1 MSEINMQPLA
11 DDRLSNLLTQL
22 ETVASINGARVTP
35 IRRHIFK
42 CLVSSDY
49 PLGAY
54 VIIDMLDGVGSAKPP
69 TVYRTLDWLMDLGLI
84 RKIPSI
90 SKYVVLPNGQS
101 YDPIAVLLCRECGKA
116 EILKSNDGLT
126 SIIDTAKSQGLDK
139 VQATLEIVGQCRPIP
154 NS

>member
-1 MSEINMQPLA
+1 
-11 DDRLSNLLTQL
+11 
-22 ETVASINGARVTP
+22 
-35 IRRHIFK
+35 
-42 CLVSSDY
+42 
-49 PLGAY
+49 
-54 VIIDMLDGVGSAKPP
+54 
-69 TVYRTLDWLMDLGLI
+69 MDLGLI

-90 SKYVVLPNGQS
+90 SKYVVLPNGQP